1 MDLVERIGWWLGLS
15 GLGTI
20 VAAALCEITGTSA
33 RTSSGASVNT
43 HTPATWVLGT
53 VGLVLVVNSIGLL
66 DHALEEK
73 RKSPKAGS
81 R

>member
-1 MDLVERIGWWLGLS
+1 MDLVERIGWYLGLS

-20 VAAALCEITGTSA
+20 VAAALCQITGTSA
-33 RTSSGASVNT
+33 LTSSGASVNT

-66 DHALEEK
+66 GYAKEHTTPAPD
-73 RKSPKAGS
+73 S

>member
-1 MDLVERIGWWLGLS
+1 MDLVERIGWYLGMS

-20 VAAALCEITGTSA
+20 VAAALCQMTGTSA
-33 RTSSGASVNT
+33 LTSGGASVNT

-66 DHALEEK
+66 GYARERRPPTPDT
-73 RKSPKAGS
+73 R
-81 R
+81 